1 MTPPASERLQ
11 SPHIVLVLGFAWLV
25 IVAQLLADHWTETAQ
40 TLSDMD
46 DAMRLVQVREFL
58 AGRGWFD
65 LHEMRLGPPD
75 GYDTHW
81 SRLID
86 AGLAGMYL
94 MFHQFV
100 DNALAERLVRTVWP
114 MLWLLPTMAGA
125 AAIAWRVA
133 GPAAIPFACLLTVV
147 G

>member
-1 MTPPASERLQ
+1 MTPSASERLQ
-11 SPHIVLVLGFAWLV
+11 LPHVVLVLGLAWLV
-25 IVAQLLADHWTETAQ
+25 IVAQLLAEHWTETAQ

-86 AGLAGMYL
+86 AGIAGL
-94 MFHQFV
+94 LLIFNLFT
-100 DNALAERLVRTVWP
+100 DTAFAERLVRTIWP
-114 MLWLLPTMAGA
+114 MLWLIPTMAGGSA
-125 AAIAWRVA
+125 TA
-133 GPAAIPFACLLTVV
+133 GRPARPAALPLPPLL
-147 G
+147 

>member
-1 MTPPASERLQ
+1 MNPPALNSPHSANAARERLQ
-11 SPHIVLVLGFAWLV
+11 SLPVVLALVWLV
-25 IVAQLLADHWTETAQ
+25 IVAQLVGAHWSETAQ

-86 AGLAGMYL
+86 AGIAGL
-94 MFHQFV
+94 LLVFNRFT
-100 DNALAERLVRTVWP
+100 DAAFAERLVRTIWP
-114 MLWLLPTMAGA
+114 MLWLIPAMAGA
-125 AAIAWRVA
+125 CAIAWRNRW
-133 GPAAIPFACLLTVV
+133 
-147 G
+147 